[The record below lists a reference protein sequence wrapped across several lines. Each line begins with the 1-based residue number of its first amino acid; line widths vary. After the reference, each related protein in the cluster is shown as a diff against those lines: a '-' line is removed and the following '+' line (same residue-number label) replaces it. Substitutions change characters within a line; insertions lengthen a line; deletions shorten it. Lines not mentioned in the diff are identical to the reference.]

1 MALALRLRF
10 NLREQC
16 RRPPVAVPLEPAAT
30 LVRWVGQ
37 VRTEDRLRLNIF
49 DRIAKRIARLTG
61 HPAIFAIAFF
71 VILIWAAL
79 GPVLGY
85 SDSWQLMVNTS
96 TTIVTFLMVFLIQ
109 NTQNRDSEALH
120 LKIDELLRALDAAD
134 TRLVDLEE
142 RSEQELEQL
151 RKRYRDLASHPAL
164 EAEADGTSRNAGDTP
179 SPSASHSRAGRRPRN
194 QSLRPRV
201 QDP

>member
-1 MALALRLRF
+1 M
-10 NLREQC
+10 Q
-16 RRPPVAVPLEPAAT
+16 
-30 LVRWVGQ
+30 
-37 VRTEDRLRLNIF
+37 TEDGLHLNIF
-49 DRIAKRIARLTG
+49 DRVAKRIAHLTG
-61 HPAIFAIAFF
+61 HPAIFAMACL
-71 VILIWAAL
+71 VIVVWGAL
-79 GPVLGY
+79 GPALGY
-85 SDSWQLMVNTS
+85 SDTWQLVINTS

-151 RKRYRDLASHPAL
+151 RKKYMDLASHPAL
-164 EAEADGTSRNAGDTP
+164 DGQVEADGPAQRAND
-179 SPSASHSRAGRRPRN
+179 SRAGEQPRN

-201 QDP
+201 QDPQT

>member
-1 MALALRLRF
+1 V
-10 NLREQC
+10 Q
-16 RRPPVAVPLEPAAT
+16 
-30 LVRWVGQ
+30 
-37 VRTEDRLRLNIF
+37 TEDGLHLNIF
-49 DRIAKRIARLTG
+49 DRIAKRIAHLMG
-61 HPAIFAIAFF
+61 HPAVFAVACL
-71 VILIWAAL
+71 VIVVWGAL

-85 SDSWQLMVNTS
+85 SDSWQLVINTS

-151 RKRYRDLASHPAL
+151 RKRYKDLAHHPVVEGQIDAN
-164 EAEADGTSRNAGDTP
+164 DS
-179 SPSASHSRAGRRPRN
+179 SQSASESRAGPPPRN
-194 QSLRPRV
+194 QSLRRRV
-201 QDP
+201 QDPQT

>member
-1 MALALRLRF
+1 L
-10 NLREQC
+10 E
-16 RRPPVAVPLEPAAT
+16 AV
-30 LVRWVGQ
+30 Q
-37 VRTEDRLRLNIF
+37 TEDRLHLNIF
-49 DRIAKRIARLTG
+49 DRIAKRIAHLMG
-61 HPAIFAIAFF
+61 HPAVFAMACL
-71 VILIWAAL
+71 VIVVWAAL

-85 SDSWQLMVNTS
+85 SDSWQLVINTS

-151 RKRYRDLASHPAL
+151 RKKYMDLASHPAL
-164 EAEADGTSRNAGDTP
+164 EDQIKADDPAQ
-179 SPSASHSRAGRRPRN
+179 SASDTRAGQRPRN

-201 QDP
+201 QDPQT

>member
-1 MALALRLRF
+1 M
-10 NLREQC
+10 
-16 RRPPVAVPLEPAAT
+16 
-30 LVRWVGQ
+30 
-37 VRTEDRLRLNIF
+37 NIF
-49 DRIAKRIARLTG
+49 DRIAKRIAHLTG
-61 HPAIFAIAFF
+61 HPAIFAVACLAI
-71 VILIWAAL
+71 VLWGAL
-79 GPVLGY
+79 GPALGY
-85 SDSWQLMVNTS
+85 SDTWQLVINTS

-151 RKRYRDLASHPAL
+151 RKRYKDLASHPVL
-164 EAEADGTSRNAGDTP
+164 EGQVDANDS
-179 SPSASHSRAGRRPRN
+179 SHSASDSRADQPSRN
-194 QSLRPRV
+194 QSLRPCV

>member
-1 MALALRLRF
+1 
-10 NLREQC
+10 
-16 RRPPVAVPLEPAAT
+16 LEAK
-30 LVRWVGQ
+30 Q
-37 VRTEDRLRLNIF
+37 TEDGLRVNIF
-49 DRIAKRIARLTG
+49 DRIAKRIAHLMG
-61 HPAIFAIAFF
+61 HPAIFAVACL
-71 VILIWAAL
+71 VIVVWGAL

-85 SDSWQLMVNTS
+85 SDTWQLVINTS

-151 RKRYRDLASHPAL
+151 RKRYKDLASHPVL
-164 EAEADGTSRNAGDTP
+164 EGHLKADDP
-179 SPSASHSRAGRRPRN
+179 SGGASDSRAGRPPRN
-194 QSLRPRV
+194 QSLRPGV
-201 QDP
+201 QDPQT

>member
-1 MALALRLRF
+1 M
-10 NLREQC
+10 
-16 RRPPVAVPLEPAAT
+16 
-30 LVRWVGQ
+30 
-37 VRTEDRLRLNIF
+37 
-49 DRIAKRIARLTG
+49 G
-61 HPAIFAIAFF
+61 HPAVFAVACL
-71 VILIWAAL
+71 VIVVWGAL
-79 GPVLGY
+79 CPALGY
-85 SDSWQLMVNTS
+85 SDTWQLVINTS

-151 RKRYRDLASHPAL
+151 RKRYKDLASHPVL
-164 EAEADGTSRNAGDTP
+164 EGQVDANDS
-179 SPSASHSRAGRRPRN
+179 SHSASDSRADQPSRN
-194 QSLRPRV
+194 QSLRPCV

>member
-1 MALALRLRF
+1 M
-10 NLREQC
+10 
-16 RRPPVAVPLEPAAT
+16 
-30 LVRWVGQ
+30 
-37 VRTEDRLRLNIF
+37 
-49 DRIAKRIARLTG
+49 G
-61 HPAIFAIAFF
+61 HPAIFAVACI
-71 VILIWAAL
+71 VIVVWGAL

-85 SDSWQLMVNTS
+85 SDSWQLVINTS

-151 RKRYRDLASHPAL
+151 RKRYKDLASHPIL
-164 EAEADGTSRNAGDTP
+164 EGQIDANGS
-179 SPSASHSRAGRRPRN
+179 SQSASDSRAGQPSRN
-194 QSLRPRV
+194 QSLRRRV
-201 QDP
+201 QDPQT